1 MSSSVSTT
9 VGGVVVVTHV
19 HPASQGSVPQHPV
32 GIQKFTKGRPMALG
46 SVQIMV
52 GLMTLLFGI
61 VMAIDANTL
70 GVYSGFFVWGALFYI
85 IAGSLTVA
93 AGKSLNRCQVNGALG
108 VNVVAAVAACTAVIL
123 YIMDAAGV
131 LWIPCYDYD
140 HGSWVYGCNE
150 FQTRTRGFSGVL
162 AVFHLL
168 ELIISITV
176 AAYGCS
182 ATCNC
187 SEQPPSF
194 VVVPGD
200 AAVAAQAPAF
210 TQPPPVSQTV
220 SYPKY
225 PEEPRAITLS
235 EPPAYTIS

>member
-93 AGKSLNRCQVNGALG
+93 AGKSLNRCRVIAAL
-108 VNVVAAVAACTAVIL
+108 VFSVIAAVAGCAAVIL
-123 YIMDAAGV
+123 YSLDAV
-131 LWIPCYDYD
+131 IWMPCYHYSY
-140 HGSWVYGCNE
+140 GSRSCHSS
-150 FQTRTRGFSGVL
+150 QTLSKGVSGVL

-168 ELIISITV
+168 ALIVSITV
-176 AAYGCS
+176 AAFCCN

-187 SEQPPSF
+187 GEQESSYVLVTTNTSVTSQAPPS
-194 VVVPGD
+194 
-200 AAVAAQAPAF
+200 APLYTDQHLHPEESRDPTLA
-210 TQPPPVSQTV
+210 PPP
-220 SYPKY
+220 P
-225 PEEPRAITLS
+225 
-235 EPPAYTIS
+235 YTAVVN